1 MKMKRTNTLFLST
14 IMLASIVLPSHVS
27 AQTADEAKKTALS
40 FLTQKRGGRTVKV
53 STVNIN
59 IGKTVAK
66 VKGKDGMLAN
76 KGDVYAFNAE
86 EGGYC
91 VVCVGNG
98 NTQVAGYSDKGSIDP
113 TNLPDAMK
121 VWLAQYQ
128 EAMTATN
135 ASSEPHWEGKT
146 VAPVAPMLKTQ
157 WGQGAPYNSKC
168 PSDGKKTV
176 VAGCVPVAL
185 AQVLNYYHQN
195 RKGDG
200 KLVYADVETE
210 TEYEIDYST
219 TTYDWDNM
227 LNTYNDVDATKEQ
240 KDAVGKLVFEAAVA
254 SKAEFGYNET
264 SAHSP
269 FVALNRY
276 YNYECMSVERDLH
289 YYVDIIRNTDYY
301 ISTDKWMGMIQDE
314 MEAGRPIIYTASDI
328 SGGVGLINKP
338 AKSHCFV
345 IDGIDD
351 KNYVH
356 VNWGWSGTADGY
368 YDVAILNPGGTFNY
382 AQGYRCQHSMII
394 GIQPRT
400 TDWQEACYQ
409 PFPVCDWTETRGDA
423 VKAPKHNSKAAP
435 KKSSESIVTSKRTMY
450 FNIISNTYES
460 KKRNISTVLVKDGKI
475 IKKLTYNAYILDVD
489 GWPYTTRHNLA
500 KSFENVPQD
509 VEDGVYELRLA
520 YYDKNYKP
528 QLCPMPKQIIPTIE
542 IVNNNT
548 GMIIRGL
555 EGDGLVKT
563 LTIEDITPAS
573 DMFGNT
579 RFYLNIKASG
589 ASKNTDLQFRNMETG
604 KLYETKGAK
613 PVSFSFEYNNY
624 TATKAFMFEPKN
636 VDNNFTMPAGRYQV
650 LVPKTQK
657 DVVLS
662 KDFYIDVAEKP
673 DYPILDGTDL
683 TYAYSGAEVE
693 NDMIIMDNSNYLSYF
708 LPNLEYANKNKN
720 PVTLRIY
727 AVNQDTK
734 EERLLTIKKN
744 WMPGLRCPYIIR
756 LHPLTGNYEFICR
769 YVTPDG
775 ERTGLMPRDYYAK
788 PSYWRYELSNDPNVS
803 KMQFISCIMAPSND
817 PTNATNAANADNTH
831 YTANLLF
838 KLKYLGKSNWY
849 KNGDLVCQDAVV
861 KAIFYNKEKGEMIV
875 DSVTNVI
882 LRHNETQTITL
893 TPKLSKDTQYEG
905 TLYFCDAHFNGKYYY
920 NFVITSNDENIAD
933 FTVGPD
939 GVTGIDTINTFDQV
953 FKMDDIVKVYGLD
966 GVLVTTTT
974 MTSDLWQRLLTTLPQ
989 GVFVLKSGT
998 KTIKFRK

>member
-254 SKAEFGYNET
+254 SKAEFGYNAT

-301 ISTDKWMGMIQDE
+301 ISTDKWMSMIQDE
-314 MEAGRPIIYTASDI
+314 MEAGRPIIYSASDI

-356 VNWGWSGTADGY
+356 VNWGWNGTADGY

-400 TDWQEACYQ
+400 TDW
-409 PFPVCDWTETRGDA
+409 
-423 VKAPKHNSKAAP
+423 
-435 KKSSESIVTSKRTMY
+435 
-450 FNIISNTYES
+450 
-460 KKRNISTVLVKDGKI
+460 
-475 IKKLTYNAYILDVD
+475 
-489 GWPYTTRHNLA
+489 
-500 KSFENVPQD
+500 
-509 VEDGVYELRLA
+509 
-520 YYDKNYKP
+520 
-528 QLCPMPKQIIPTIE
+528 
-542 IVNNNT
+542 
-548 GMIIRGL
+548 
-555 EGDGLVKT
+555 
-563 LTIEDITPAS
+563 
-573 DMFGNT
+573 
-579 RFYLNIKASG
+579 
-589 ASKNTDLQFRNMETG
+589 
-604 KLYETKGAK
+604 
-613 PVSFSFEYNNY
+613 
-624 TATKAFMFEPKN
+624 
-636 VDNNFTMPAGRYQV
+636 
-650 LVPKTQK
+650 
-657 DVVLS
+657 
-662 KDFYIDVAEKP
+662 
-673 DYPILDGTDL
+673 
-683 TYAYSGAEVE
+683 
-693 NDMIIMDNSNYLSYF
+693 
-708 LPNLEYANKNKN
+708 
-720 PVTLRIY
+720 
-727 AVNQDTK
+727 
-734 EERLLTIKKN
+734 
-744 WMPGLRCPYIIR
+744 
-756 LHPLTGNYEFICR
+756 
-769 YVTPDG
+769 
-775 ERTGLMPRDYYAK
+775 
-788 PSYWRYELSNDPNVS
+788 
-803 KMQFISCIMAPSND
+803 
-817 PTNATNAANADNTH
+817 
-831 YTANLLF
+831 
-838 KLKYLGKSNWY
+838 
-849 KNGDLVCQDAVV
+849 
-861 KAIFYNKEKGEMIV
+861 
-875 DSVTNVI
+875 
-882 LRHNETQTITL
+882 
-893 TPKLSKDTQYEG
+893 
-905 TLYFCDAHFNGKYYY
+905 
-920 NFVITSNDENIAD
+920 
-933 FTVGPD
+933 
-939 GVTGIDTINTFDQV
+939 
-953 FKMDDIVKVYGLD
+953 
-966 GVLVTTTT
+966 
-974 MTSDLWQRLLTTLPQ
+974 
-989 GVFVLKSGT
+989 
-998 KTIKFRK
+998 